1 MDIVHKEVERDTHY
15 FFNKSLPF
23 FAKSIKKKRVCLMCG
38 KIFNSAGAYN
48 RRCSK
53 CERLLKIRKSD
64 KNNET
69 PVYKVLQESNAS
81 NFNWDFSF
89 GNER

>member
-1 MDIVHKEVERDTHY
+1 MDIVQKRDTHY

-38 KIFNSAGAYN
+38 TVFNSAGSYN

-53 CERLLKIRKSD
+53 CERLLKIRKND
-64 KNNET
+64 KNNEP
-69 PVYKVLQESNAS
+69 PVYKVVQETNTSNVS
-81 NFNWDFSF
+81 NISWDFSF